1 MGGEYGKSGRLPG
14 NGAILAEPWQLASYG
29 YSIRA
34 ARIGKSSG
42 QTPAISYNACMPE
55 RDHSIEATELYA
67 EAIRLRKIA
76 DLLVEKS
83 EIISQRAFSP
93 TDTAIARIL
102 EIQDELVSLGW
113 TPPESSN

>member
-1 MGGEYGKSGRLPG
+1 
-14 NGAILAEPWQLASYG
+14 
-29 YSIRA
+29 
-34 ARIGKSSG
+34 
-42 QTPAISYNACMPE
+42 MPE